1 MTVATGGQDAV
12 LVDDRLARRNA
23 LILAVAQALGNA
35 NNVILIG
42 TGSIVGITL
51 APEPALATLP
61 LSVYVV
67 GLWQGTLPMG
77 MLARRYGRRT
87 AFQVGTAC
95 GVLTGL
101 LCSLAVLWGSFAL
114 FTFGAFFTGFY
125 AAAQHAYRF
134 AAADTASEAFRA
146 KAISWVMAGGVGA
159 AVLGPQAVILTEG
172 LWQPYTFSVTYLVQ
186 AGLAVVAAVVLS
198 FVKIPR
204 PAQQAVV
211 KKGRP
216 LMEIARQ
223 PKFITAVAC
232 GAASFFIMNLLMTSA
247 PLAMIMCGHSV
258 RDATLGIQ
266 WHVLGMFVPSF
277 FTGNLIN
284 RFGAE
289 KIVALGL
296 ALLAASAAIDLSGI
310 TVAHFWIGLTLLGVG
325 WNFGFIGATAM
336 VTQCHRPEE
345 RTTVQSFNDFLV
357 FGSMVFS
364 SFGSGSLLVL
374 YGWTLVN
381 QIVFPVLLAAAV
393 LLGWLMLKQRAGQPA
408 A

>member
-1 MTVATGGQDAV
+1 MTATADGAGAP
-12 LVDDRLARRNA
+12 LIDDRLARRNA

-42 TGSIVGITL
+42 TGSIVGMTL

-67 GLWQGTLPMG
+67 GIWQGTLPMG
-77 MLARRYGRRT
+77 MLARRFGRRA

-95 GVLTGL
+95 GVLTGV
-101 LCSLAVLWGSFAL
+101 LCCLAVLWGSFAL

-125 AAAQHAYRF
+125 AAAQQAYRF
-134 AAADTASEAFRA
+134 AAADTASDAFRA

-159 AVLGPQAVILTEG
+159 AVIGPQIVIFTEG
-172 LWQPYTFSVTYLVQ
+172 LWQPYTFAATYLGQ
-186 AGLAVVAAVVLS
+186 AMVAVVASIVLS

-204 PAQQAVV
+204 PVQQTGAR
-211 KKGRP
+211 KGRP
-216 LMEIARQ
+216 LREIIRQ

-232 GAASFFIMNLLMTSA
+232 GAASYFIMNLLMTSA
-247 PLAMIMCGHSV
+247 PLAMVMCGHSV

-289 KIVALGL
+289 RVVAVGL
-296 ALLAASAAIDLSGI
+296 ALLAASAVIDLSGI
-310 TVAHFWIGLTLLGVG
+310 TVLHFWVGLTLLGVG
-325 WNFGFIGATAM
+325 WNFGFIGATAL

-345 RTTVQSFNDFLV
+345 RNSVQSFNDFLV

-364 SFGSGSLLVL
+364 SFGSGGLLVL
-374 YGWTLVN
+374 YGWNAVN
-381 QIVFPVLLAAAV
+381 QIAFPVLLAAAV
-393 LLGWLMLKQRAGQPA
+393 MLGWLMLKQRAQPA
-408 A
+408 T

>member
-1 MTVATGGQDAV
+1 MTAV
-12 LVDDRLARRNA
+12 SEGPLAPVIDDRLARRNA
-23 LILAVAQALGNA
+23 LILAVAQALGIA

-51 APEPALATLP
+51 APDPALATLP

-77 MLARRYGRRT
+77 ALARRYGRRT

-114 FTFGAFFTGFY
+114 FTVGAFFTGFY

-134 AAADTASEAFRA
+134 AAADTASDAFRP
-146 KAISWVMAGGVGA
+146 KAISWVLAGGVGA
-159 AVLGPQAVILTEG
+159 AVLGPQIVIHTEQM
-172 LWQPYTFSVTYLVQ
+172 WQPYTFAFTYLMQ
-186 AGLAVVAAVVLS
+186 AALAAVAAVVLT

-204 PAQQAVV
+204 PVAHGVAAG
-211 KKGRP
+211 GRP
-216 LMEIARQ
+216 LREIVAQ
-223 PKFITAVAC
+223 PRFIAAVAC
-232 GAASFFIMNLLMTSA
+232 GAVSYFIMNLLMTSA
-247 PLAMIMCGHSV
+247 PLAMVMCGHSI
-258 RDATLGIQ
+258 RDATLGMQ

-277 FTGNLIN
+277 FTGHLIT
-284 RFGAE
+284 RFGPERITA
-289 KIVALGL
+289 IGL
-296 ALLAASAAIDLSGI
+296 VLLAVSAAVDLTGI
-310 TVAHFWIGLTLLGVG
+310 TVLHFWVGLTLLGIG

-357 FGSMVFS
+357 FGTMVFS

-374 YGWTLVN
+374 YGWNAVN
-381 QIVFPVLLAAAV
+381 ILAFPVLLAAAA
-393 LLGWLMLKQRAGQPA
+393 LLGWFVLKQRAQPV
-408 A
+408 